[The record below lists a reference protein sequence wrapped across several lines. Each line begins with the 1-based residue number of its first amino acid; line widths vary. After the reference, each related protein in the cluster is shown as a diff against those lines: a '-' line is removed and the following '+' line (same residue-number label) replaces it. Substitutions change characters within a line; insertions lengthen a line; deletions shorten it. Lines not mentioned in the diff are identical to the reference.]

1 MAGSIN
7 TNPVFVRRILG
18 MLSRAGLVASQ
29 PGVRG
34 GWWLVRSPESITLL
48 DVHRAVDEGHL
59 IGMHHST
66 PNPDC
71 TVGRNIQRTLGI
83 YFGEAE
89 RAFEEALSRQTVAQ
103 VLATALED
111 PLVQQR

>member
-29 PGVRG
+29 PGVKG
-34 GWWLVRSPESITLL
+34 GWWLMRPAEHITLL
-48 DVHRAVDEGHL
+48 EVHRAVDEGHL

-66 PNPDC
+66 PSPDC
-71 TVGRNIQRTLGI
+71 LVGRNIQRSLSV

-89 RAFEEALSRQTVAQ
+89 RAFEETLSRQTVAQ
-103 VLATALED
+103 VLATALDES
-111 PLVQQR
+111 LVS